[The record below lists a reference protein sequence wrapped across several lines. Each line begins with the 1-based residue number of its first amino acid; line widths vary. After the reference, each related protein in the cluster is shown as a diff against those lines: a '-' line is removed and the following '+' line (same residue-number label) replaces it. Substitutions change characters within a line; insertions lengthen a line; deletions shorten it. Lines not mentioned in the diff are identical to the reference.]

1 MGVAVP
7 VRVPARR
14 SGVPTPPPSVRV
26 RGRELGDAST
36 DTKIR
41 EDMVAWGRLW
51 GRLWGESSTGE
62 EVGGLERLLFGLCR
76 CRIYQTNAVHCPTVQ
91 PTSSAHHGQAA
102 CFRDAAVKG

>member
-1 MGVAVP
+1 MAPQRTTSSVRRPISGVEGVEPAAVGVTVP
-7 VRVPARR
+7 VRLPARR

-51 GRLWGESSTGE
+51 GRL
-62 EVGGLERLLFGLCR
+62 
-76 CRIYQTNAVHCPTVQ
+76 
-91 PTSSAHHGQAA
+91 
-102 CFRDAAVKG
+102 